1 MAVISK
7 IEVQKKDQER
17 FNIYVDG
24 AFKAGISIDTLVA
37 FNLKKGDTVDEA
49 QIERILA
56 REYQQQANNQALN
69 YLSHRKRTRHEIA
82 THLADKDY
90 TETVIAEAIA
100 YCERLRLIDHEDY
113 VESLKNTMLRTTD
126 KGPEVFR
133 QKLYKAGI
141 EKPLIEAGV
150 EQYVAEHPFEQIY
163 QIAEKIVRQKKGPVA
178 KVRQQVQQGLM
189 QKGYQLETIHAV
201 IDALD
206 FEQDPEMIDN
216 LLQRDLEK
224 FYNKYERRYD
234 GRQLI
239 MKTMEALMRKGYAYD
254 DVQRK
259 IRESGIEDA

>member
-17 FNIYVDG
+17 FNLYVDG

-150 EQYVAEHPFEQIY
+150 AQYVDEQPFEQIY

-189 QKGYQLETIHAV
+189 KKGYQLETIHAV